1 MMRRTCTREPEPWNR
16 KVTDVEYS
24 VEDSCHTV
32 KKSYP
37 VSPENLNFDGLSDER
52 RPMPASLVKAP
63 SFSRFS
69 RAASLPE
76 PSESAVGLA
85 KGSSMQGTTRI
96 DNHGGNEELY
106 SIDNEPRKQHSIR
119 SILRLNSG
127 MDSTKFLLMRK
138 KTTKVSFQ
146 EMDSVPL
153 SGQKYSVT
161 LSSKPKLAG
170 VSFQPLKRSASV
182 DGRCPIDLTLKRS
195 SLVKLD
201 PHRGDQDLPYLLNKV
216 GLLESQTSK
225 PAFSLK
231 KATLASLQQSWF
243 GNKKAGLSKTTGGGY
258 SPVDLNK
265 HKYDLRRERLSIGQ
279 YTLKKLN
286 ETEEIR
292 SQKYKRVNFFS
303 GKFRDTL
310 ITTET

>member
-1 MMRRTCTREPEPWNR
+1 MKRISNREPEPWNR
-16 KVTDVEYS
+16 RVTDVEYS
-24 VEDSCHTV
+24 VEESSHTV

-37 VSPENLNFDGLSDER
+37 ASPEHLNLDGLTDER
-52 RPMPASLVKAP
+52 RPMPASLVKAH

-76 PSESAVGLA
+76 PGESTLGWA
-85 KGSSMQGTTRI
+85 KGSSLQGTTRI
-96 DNHGGNEELY
+96 ENHGGNEELY
-106 SIDNEPRKQHSIR
+106 SIDNEPKKQHSIR

-127 MDSTKFLLMRK
+127 MDSTKLLLMRK
-138 KTTKVSFQ
+138 RSTKVSFQ
-146 EMDSVPL
+146 EMNQALLGGEKS
-153 SGQKYSVT
+153 SAT
-161 LSSKPKLAG
+161 LSNKPKLAG
-170 VSFQPLKRSASV
+170 VSFQTLKRSVSL
-182 DGRCPIDLTLKRS
+182 DRRCPIDLTLKRS
-195 SLVKLD
+195 SLVKLE

-243 GNKKAGLSKTTGGGY
+243 GNKKAGLSKTTGGGF
-258 SPVDLNK
+258 SPANLKTHK
-265 HKYDLRRERLSIGQ
+265 HDLRRERLSIGQ

-292 SQKYKRVNFFS
+292 SQTYKRVNFFS
-303 GKFRDTL
+303 GRFRDTL